1 MGDFSS
7 GFLKKFSLS
16 LSNVNDNYL
25 TLSGQEITVGTVPI
39 SLGGTNATTAE
50 QARTNLGI
58 GEGGGGGTSVTLA
71 TVTDNY
77 LTLSGQEITANTVP
91 VSLGGTG
98 ATTAAAARSA
108 LVVDIAGTDNS
119 TAVTLAN
126 TNYLT
131 ISGQEITAGTVP
143 VSSGGTNA
151 TTAAAARTALGVD
164 AAGMDNSTDVTL
176 ANTNYLSISG
186 QEITAG
192 TVPVSSGGTGATT
205 AAAARTALGAASST
219 NNSTDVTLATV
230 TGNYLTITGQEIT
243 VGKVPLSLG
252 GTGAGTAA
260 DARTALGVDAAGID
274 NSTPVTLATVTGNYL
289 TLSGQ
294 EITVGKVPLSLG
306 GTGAGTAA
314 DACNNLGIGENNN
327 VRFKSIGVGVNATG
341 TDGEIIATNDI
352 TAFHSSDKRLKTN
365 IQTIQDPL
373 TKLQK
378 IGGYT
383 FDWIPIQGIHSNT
396 GNDVGVIAQEIEE
409 ILPEVT
415 TTRDNGYKAVRYE
428 KLTPLLIEC
437 IKSQQSQIDELHDRL
452 SKIEKKIN

>member
-260 DARTALGVDAAGID
+260 DA
-274 NSTPVTLATVTGNYL
+274 
-289 TLSGQ
+289 
-294 EITVGKVPLSLG
+294 
-306 GTGAGTAA
+306 
-314 DACNNLGIGENNN
+314 CNNLGIGENNN